1 MRICVESIISS
12 SVFQG
17 PEMGAAA
24 SGCDVT
30 FLAEANGLCGD
41 SPRCRYT
48 VRRTLTTMHSLRGD
62 PSPHECDWQ
71 NHPCLARYLAM
82 TMR

>member
-1 MRICVESIISS
+1 MRICFASIILS

-62 PSPHECDWQ
+62 PSPHGCDWQ